1 MREILK
7 KYWGYDAFREK
18 QEEIISSVLEGID
31 TLALLPTGGGKSIC
45 YQVPALLKEGV
56 CIVVSPLIALMKD
69 QVQNLKSKG
78 INAVYIHSG
87 MSYNEIDILL
97 DNCVYGEV
105 KFLYV
110 SPERLQT
117 DIFKERFAKMNVNLI
132 AVDEAHCISQWGYD
146 FRPSYLKISEI
157 RELKKDIPIIAVT
170 ATATKKVV
178 EDIVGKLE
186 LKNPKIISK
195 TFYRKNL
202 SYSVLYEE
210 DKLERLLRVIKNV
223 SGTGIVYAK
232 TRARTKEVADY
243 LRKHKISVAHY
254 HAGLDSKVR
263 NKIQEDWI
271 ENKTRVIVSTNAF
284 GMGIDKP
291 DVRFVVHVD
300 CPSSIE
306 AYFQEAGRAGRDE
319 KNAFAVLLYNNH
331 DKIQLMEDFEKSF
344 PPITEIKSIYKALAN
359 YYQLAYG
366 SGKDTTVNFNISEFC
381 KRYDKSILDVYN
393 ALKFLELEGLI
404 SLSDAFYQPS
414 KLRVLMDSKE
424 IYKFQVEHIGY
435 DLLLKVILRT
445 YEGVFDKYVTFSE
458 DKVSTN
464 TQLEKNVLMNRL
476 KHLHQLK
483 VIDYIPQNNQPQLT
497 FLTEIL
503 PENHFSI
510 SKEVYHFRKE
520 VRNKQLK
527 SILNYAT
534 KNTICR
540 SVLLLEYFND
550 NSGKPC
556 GICDVCLEER
566 RNNLTS
572 KEFDEIKNEIF
583 KLLNQKPFT
592 FSGITKELN
601 SIQKEKIVIVINW
614 LADNQ
619 EINKSEED
627 LYSIG

>member
-1 MREILK
+1 MKEILK
-7 KYWGYDAFREK
+7 RYWGYDTFREK
-18 QEEIISSVLEGID
+18 QEDIISSVIEGND
-31 TLALLPTGGGKSIC
+31 TLALLPTGGGKSVC
-45 YQVPALLKEGV
+45 YQVPALLKEGI

-78 INAVYIHSG
+78 IKAVYIHSG
-87 MSYNEIDILL
+87 MSYYEIDILL
-97 DNCVYGEV
+97 DNCVYGDV

-110 SPERLQT
+110 SPERLQA
-117 DIFKERFAKMNVNLI
+117 DIFKERFLKMNVNLI

-146 FRPSYLKISEI
+146 FRPAYLKISEI
-157 RELKKDIPIIAVT
+157 RELKKNTPIIALT

-178 EDIVGKLE
+178 DDIVEKLE
-186 LKNPKIISK
+186 LKSPKIISK

-223 SGTGIVYAK
+223 KGTGIVYAK

-243 LRKHKISVAHY
+243 LRKQKVSVAHY

-263 NKIQEDWI
+263 SKIQEDWVA
-271 ENKTRVIVSTNAF
+271 NKTRVIVSTNAF

-319 KNAFAVLLYNNH
+319 KNAFAVLLYNKH
-331 DKIQLMEDFEKSF
+331 DKIQLAEDFEKSF
-344 PPITEIKSIYKALAN
+344 PPIAEIKSVYKALAN

-381 KRYDKSILDVYN
+381 KRYDKSIMDTYN
-393 ALKFLELEGLI
+393 CINFLELEGLI
-404 SLSDAFYQPS
+404 SLSDAFYQSS
-414 KLRVLMDSKE
+414 KLRVLIDSKE

-435 DLLLKVILRT
+435 DLLLKTILRA
-445 YEGVFDKYVTFSE
+445 YEGVFDRYVTFNE
-458 DKVSTN
+458 DKIVLSTQMEKTTLN
-464 TQLEKNVLMNRL
+464 KQLQQLQK
-476 KHLHQLK
+476 LK

-527 SILNYAT
+527 SILNYVT
-534 KNTICR
+534 KNSVCR
-540 SVLLLEYFND
+540 SILLLEYFND
-550 NSGKPC
+550 NSGEPC
-556 GICDVCLEER
+556 GICDVCLEAK
-566 RNNLTS
+566 RNKLTS
-572 KEFDEIKNEIF
+572 VEFEEIKGKIFEILSNQPVTF
-583 KLLNQKPFT
+583 LELANRLHFIQKQKLIMVMTWLVDNQK
-592 FSGITKELN
+592 IIK
-601 SIQKEKIVIVINW
+601 QK
-614 LADNQ
+614 
-619 EINKSEED
+619 ED
-627 LYSIG
+627 LYAIG

>member
-1 MREILK
+1 MKEVLK

-18 QEEIISSVLEGID
+18 QEEIISSILEGND

-69 QVQNLKSKG
+69 QVQNLRNKG

-87 MSYNEIDILL
+87 MNYNEIDILL
-97 DNCVYGEV
+97 DNCVYGDV

-117 DIFKERFAKMNVNLI
+117 DIFRERFLKMKVSLI

-157 RELKKDIPIIAVT
+157 RELKKDVPIIAVT

-178 EDIVGKLE
+178 DDVVQKLD
-186 LKNPKIISK
+186 LNAPKIITK

-223 SGTGIVYAK
+223 NGTGIVYAK

-243 LRKHKISVAHY
+243 LRKQKVSVAHY

-331 DKIQLMEDFEKSF
+331 DKIKLTEDFEKSF
-344 PPITEIKSIYKALAN
+344 PPITEIKSTYKALAN

-366 SGKDTTVNFNISEFC
+366 SGKDATVNFNISEFC
-381 KRYDKSILDVYN
+381 KRYDKSIIDTYN
-393 ALKFLELEGLI
+393 CIKFLELEGLI
-404 SLSDAFYQPS
+404 SLSEAFYQPS

-424 IYKFQVEHIGY
+424 IYKFQVEHVGY
-435 DLLLKVILRT
+435 DALLKVILRT
-445 YEGVFDKYVTFSE
+445 YEGVFDRYVTFNE
-458 DKVSTN
+458 DKIAAS
-464 TQLEKNVLMNRL
+464 TQLEKSTLNKQLVQ
-476 KHLHQLK
+476 LHKLK

-520 VRNKQLK
+520 VRDKQLK
-527 SILNYAT
+527 SILNYVT
-534 KNTICR
+534 KKNVCR

-556 GICDVCLEER
+556 GICDVCLEEKR
-566 RNNLTS
+566 TNLTS
-572 KEFDEIKNEIF
+572 KEFEKIKDEIIG
-583 KLLNQKPFT
+583 LLNNKPST
-592 FSGITKELN
+592 FSEIVTELH
-601 SIQKEKIVIVINW
+601 SIQKEKVVKVITW
-614 LADNQ
+614 LADNR
-619 EINKSEED
+619 EIKKSEEGI
-627 LYSIG
+627 YSLS

>member
-1 MREILK
+1 MKDVLK

-18 QEEIISSVLEGID
+18 QEEIISSILEGND

-69 QVQNLKSKG
+69 QVQNLKNKG

-87 MSYNEIDILL
+87 MNYSEIDILL
-97 DNCVYGEV
+97 DNCVYGDV

-117 DIFKERFAKMNVNLI
+117 DIFKERFLKMKVSLI
-132 AVDEAHCISQWGYD
+132 AVDEVHCISQWGYD

-157 RELKKDIPIIAVT
+157 RELKKEVPIIAVT

-178 EDIVGKLE
+178 DDVVQKLD
-186 LKNPKIISK
+186 LNAPKIITK

-223 SGTGIVYAK
+223 NGTGIVYAK
-232 TRARTKEVADY
+232 TRARTKEVTDY
-243 LRKHKISVAHY
+243 LRKHKVSVAHY

-331 DKIQLMEDFEKSF
+331 DKIKLTEDFEKSF
-344 PPITEIKSIYKALAN
+344 PPITEIKSTYKALAN

-366 SGKDTTVNFNISEFC
+366 SGKDSTFNFNISEFC
-381 KRYDKSILDVYN
+381 KRYDKSIIDTYN
-393 ALKFLELEGLI
+393 CIKFLELEGLI
-404 SLSDAFYQPS
+404 SLSEAFYQPS

-424 IYKFQVEHIGY
+424 IYKFQVEHVGY
-435 DLLLKVILRT
+435 DALLKVILRT
-445 YEGVFDKYVTFSE
+445 YEGVFDRYVTFNE
-458 DKVSTN
+458 DKIATN
-464 TQLEKNVLMNRL
+464 SQLDKGVLTKQL
-476 KHLHQLK
+476 VQLHKLK

-520 VRNKQLK
+520 VRDKQLK
-527 SILNYAT
+527 SILNYVT
-534 KNTICR
+534 KKNVCR

-556 GICDVCLEER
+556 GICDVCLEEKR
-566 RNNLTS
+566 TNLTS
-572 KEFDEIKNEIF
+572 KEFEKIKDEIIE
-583 KLLNQKPFT
+583 LLKSRPST
-592 FSGITKELN
+592 FSEIIIELH
-601 SIQKEKIVIVINW
+601 SIQKEKVVKVITW
-614 LADNQ
+614 LADNR
-619 EINKSEED
+619 EIKKSEEGI
-627 LYSIG
+627 YSLG

>member
-1 MREILK
+1 MKEILK
-7 KYWGYDAFREK
+7 RYWGYDAFREK
-18 QEEIISSVLEGID
+18 QEDIISSVLEGND

-56 CIVVSPLIALMKD
+56 CIVISPLIALMKD

-78 INAVYIHSG
+78 INAIYIHSG
-87 MSYNEIDILL
+87 MNYNEIDILL

-117 DIFKERFAKMNVNLI
+117 DIFRERFLKMNVSLI

-146 FRPSYLKISEI
+146 FRPAYLKISEI
-157 RELKKDIPIIAVT
+157 RELKKDVPILAVT

-178 EDIVGKLE
+178 EDIVEKLE
-186 LKNPKIISK
+186 LNSPKIISK
-195 TFYRKNL
+195 TFYRENL

-210 DKLERLLRVIKNV
+210 DKLERLLRIIKNV
-223 SGTGIVYAK
+223 NGTGIVYAK

-243 LRKHKISVAHY
+243 LRKQKVSVAHY

-271 ENKTRVIVSTNAF
+271 ENKIRVIVSTNAF

-331 DKIQLMEDFEKSF
+331 DKIQLTEDFEKSF
-344 PPITEIKSIYKALAN
+344 PPITEIKSVYKALAN
-359 YYQLAYG
+359 FYQLAYG

-381 KRYDKSILDVYN
+381 KRYDKNIIDVYN

-424 IYKFQVEHIGY
+424 IYKFQVEHVGY
-435 DLLLKVILRT
+435 DSLLKVILRT
-445 YEGVFDKYVTFSE
+445 YEGVFDRYVTFNE
-458 DKVSTN
+458 DKIAVN
-464 TQLEKNVLMNRL
+464 AQLDKSVLTKQL
-476 KHLHQLK
+476 AQLHKLR

-520 VRNKQLK
+520 VRDKQLK
-527 SILNYAT
+527 SILNYVT
-534 KNTICR
+534 KKNVCR
-540 SVLLLEYFND
+540 SILLLEYFND
-550 NSGKPC
+550 NSGEPC
-556 GICDVCLEER
+556 GICDVCLDKK

-572 KEFDEIKNEIF
+572 KEFNEIKTEIL
-583 KLLNQKPFT
+583 KLLHQN
-592 FSGITKELN
+592 SLSYSDITKELS
-601 SIQKEKIVIVINW
+601 SIQKEKIIKVINW

-619 EINKSEED
+619 EISKKKND
-627 LYSIG
+627 LYSIS